1 MNGTQ
6 DSSQNEDQ
14 TPPVGYRSLLSI
26 AEMSIDELANK
37 KLLVD
42 VIGIVKDC
50 QPPIM
55 TRGSGILDSLP
66 VLETFANAN

>member
-6 DSSQNEDQ
+6 ESSQNEDR
-14 TPPVGYRSLLSI
+14 TPPAGYRSLLSI
-26 AEMSIDELANK
+26 AEMPIDELTNK

-50 QPPIM
+50 QPPMM
-55 TRGSGILDSLP
+55 TRGSGILDSLR
-66 VLETFANAN
+66 VLET